1 MMRVILISMKVIFLG
16 IIFTSFM
23 SCAKNDEIKPVNN
36 SDIAEDKLPQ
46 DDTLNKGMEY
56 WKKTT
61 QNNIIYFEPS

>member
-1 MMRVILISMKVIFLG
+1 
-16 IIFTSFM
+16 M